1 MSTEFQDFSENDNY
15 KKAQVRD
22 RPSKFESLP

>member
-15 KKAQVRD
+15 KEALVSD
-22 RPSKFESLP
+22 TPSKFESLP